1 MDENRET
8 FSLTPMQK
16 HPEFKEQTLHQVWFP
31 GGHGCVGGGTVN
43 ESKLANNALL
53 WMIASIKE
61 LGLKLEV
68 DTSLLT
74 DKEQLFGT
82 DKSDQAYTDAAFDY
96 EKHPEKSRLEKLVSG
111 GRGAFTKIPGKH
123 VRQMLDGDGLHRSVS
138 ERWNKVPDYSP
149 HNVAEARIIN
159 KEILESDDS
168 ILLTS

>member
-1 MDENRET
+1 M
-8 FSLTPMQK
+8 
-16 HPEFKEQTLHQVWFP
+16 
-31 GGHGCVGGGTVN
+31 GGGTKN

-74 DKEQLFGT
+74 DKEQLFGK
-82 DKSDQAYTDAAFDY
+82 DDGEQAYTDATFDY

-123 VRQMLDGDGLHRSVS
+123 VRKILDGDGLHRSVS
-138 ERWNKVPDYSP
+138 ERWNKLTDYRP
-149 HNVAEARIIN
+149 ENVLESSHEIIDQT
-159 KEILESDDS
+159 ILESNDN